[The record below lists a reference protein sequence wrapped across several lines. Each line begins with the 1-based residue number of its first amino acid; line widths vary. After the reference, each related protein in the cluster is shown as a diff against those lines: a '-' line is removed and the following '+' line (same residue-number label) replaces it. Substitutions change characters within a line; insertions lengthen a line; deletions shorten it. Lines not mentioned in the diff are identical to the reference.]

1 MDVRFPIGS
10 SVKDSLGKIP
20 LGFNPTNQSITIGK
34 NPKDFNP
41 LEFLYK
47 SFESNKL

>member
-10 SVKDSLGKIP
+10 SVKGSLGKFP
-20 LGFNPTNQSITIGK
+20 LGFNPTNQTITIGK

-41 LEFLYK
+41 PEFLYK
-47 SFESNKL
+47 SFESKRP